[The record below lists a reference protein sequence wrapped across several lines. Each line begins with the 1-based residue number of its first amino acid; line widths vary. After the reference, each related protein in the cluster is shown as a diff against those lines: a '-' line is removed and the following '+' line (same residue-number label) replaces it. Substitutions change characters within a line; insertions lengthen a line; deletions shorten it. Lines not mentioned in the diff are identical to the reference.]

1 MSKLIGYIPLTK
13 LYVLKYVTGPGELNI
28 LSYRYVSSLR

>member
-28 LSYRYVSSLR
+28 ILVL